1 MKFTSALSSFSLVLL
16 LTLTTSNALLT
27 SIKEATIDEIQLA
40 FKQNQ
45 LTSRQ
50 LVEYYISEINRL
62 NPILNAVIEVN
73 PDAIYQADRADY
85 ERARAKTRRGSMLGG
100 LHGIPVLIKD
110 TIGTKD
116 KLNTSAGSFALLGSV
131 VARDAGVVAKL
142 RQGGAIILG
151 KASLSE
157 WAAFRSLNAPNGF
170 SPRGGQGK
178 NPYVL
183 SADPCGSSSG
193 SAISVAAN
201 LIAVSIGTETDGSI
215 LCPSH
220 ANSAVGIK
228 PTVGLT
234 SRAGVVPVSPRQDT
248 IGTVADAVHVLDA
261 IAGFDEFDPATREAS
276 KYIPYGGYKQFLK
289 ANGLKGKRIGV
300 VRNPF
305 LSSVGEY
312 ERQAFESHVRILRQG
327 GATVFD
333 KLEISNIETISNATR
348 SGEAVALLAEFK
360 VSVNAYLKQ
369 LVVSPVRTLADVIAF
384 NQKFSDSEMNDELGQ
399 EIFLAAEGTNGIG
412 SLEKA
417 AMANLEQLTKDG
429 FQKLMWDHELDALVT
444 HGPGISAVL
453 AIGGFPGINVPAG
466 YDEKGVPF
474 GINFGGL
481 KGTEQKLIQIAY
493 GFEQLT
499 KIRKPPTFIA

>member
-1 MKFTSALSSFSLVLL
+1 
-16 LTLTTSNALLT
+16 
-27 SIKEATIDEIQLA
+27 
-40 FKQNQ
+40 
-45 LTSRQ
+45 
-50 LVEYYISEINRL
+50 
-62 NPILNAVIEVN
+62 
-73 PDAIYQADRADY
+73 
-85 ERARAKTRRGSMLGG
+85 MLGG

-234 SRAGVVPVSPRQDT
+234 SRG
-248 IGTVADAVHVLDA
+248 
-261 IAGFDEFDPATREAS
+261 
-276 KYIPYGGYKQFLK
+276 
-289 ANGLKGKRIGV
+289 
-300 VRNPF
+300 
-305 LSSVGEY
+305 
-312 ERQAFESHVRILRQG
+312 QG

>member
-1 MKFTSALSSFSLVLL
+1 
-16 LTLTTSNALLT
+16 
-27 SIKEATIDEIQLA
+27 
-40 FKQNQ
+40 
-45 LTSRQ
+45 
-50 LVEYYISEINRL
+50 
-62 NPILNAVIEVN
+62 
-73 PDAIYQADRADY
+73 
-85 ERARAKTRRGSMLGG
+85 
-100 LHGIPVLIKD
+100 
-110 TIGTKD
+110 
-116 KLNTSAGSFALLGSV
+116 
-131 VARDAGVVAKL
+131 
-142 RQGGAIILG
+142 
-151 KASLSE
+151 
-157 WAAFRSLNAPNGF
+157 
-170 SPRGGQGK
+170 

-248 IGTVADAVHVLDA
+248 IGHFGTFHFRPICRTVADAVHVLDA

-300 VRNPF
+300 V
-305 LSSVGEY
+305 
-312 ERQAFESHVRILRQG
+312 
-327 GATVFD
+327 
-333 KLEISNIETISNATR
+333 
-348 SGEAVALLAEFK
+348 
-360 VSVNAYLKQ
+360 SVNAYLKQ

-384 NQKFSDSEMNDELGQ
+384 NQKFSDSMQEMNDELGQ